1 LSPKHF
7 CLCIYTHA
15 NILIFTV
22 ISIADTNIFAVN
34 DIPTAKMALKL
45 AWQDAD
51 ASLTGVSALS
61 VTAGQRILCPAENS
75 TLDE

>member
-1 LSPKHF
+1 MKFPLSPKHC
-7 CLCIYTHA
+7 CLSIYTRL

-34 DIPTAKMALKL
+34 DIPTAKMASKL
-45 AWQDAD
+45 AWRDAD

-61 VTAGQRILCPAENS
+61 VTAGQSISPWRAS
-75 TLDE
+75 V